1 MPLRTMR
8 RRAERKVRGG
18 LSGLRTAATDT
29 DRPGAPPTAIDERTE
44 TVLVTRRAEE
54 TSFGVSINEYGEVV
68 SLVPGGAAARGGLEL
83 MSLVK
88 GIDGKAVRSRTE
100 LLRALQA
107 VPRSQE
113 DVAFAMLPRHVLES
127 TPAHTDFWP
136 AVAEP
141 EPEPQL
147 PDGWEVAVSR
157 STGEEY
163 YYNAST
169 GESSYEWPAG
179 AQRAEPASSPA
190 PAVASTDGG
199 RKLPDGWEVAVSRS
213 TGGEYYYNASTGES
227 SYEWPAGAQHAE
239 PASSP
244 APAVAST
251 DGGRKLPDGWEVAV
265 SRSTGEEYYYNAST
279 GESSY
284 EWPAGAQRVEPASA
298 PAAAP
303 PPPSAAPAVEPAHQ
317 VAQPATKPEANAA
330 AEPELAPTLLP
341 EELSQLPSRPDQES
355 GPRPVDCAE
364 VSGTPQQSTPSS
376 SSSSVAATTLEF
388 GQRSTSHSTVAEVQR
403 RAARLARH
411 HLHDQMLQF
420 RLAQPNASLQDWRA
434 TATGVARSWC
444 TPVFLFVLSPRP
456 YLTWWGRAWVACTR
470 LL

>member
-68 SLVPGGAAARGGLEL
+68 SIVPGGAAARGGLEL
-83 MSLVK
+83 QSLVK
-88 GIDGKAVRSRTE
+88 GIDGKAVQSRAE

-113 DVAFAMLPRHVLES
+113 DVAFAMLPRHVLEG

-157 STGEEY
+157 STGQEY

-169 GESSYEWPAG
+169 DESSYEWPAG
-179 AQRAEPASSPA
+179 AQRAEPAS
-190 PAVASTDGG
+190 
-199 RKLPDGWEVAVSRS
+199 
-213 TGGEYYYNASTGES
+213 
-227 SYEWPAGAQHAE
+227 
-239 PASSP
+239 
-244 APAVAST
+244 
-251 DGGRKLPDGWEVAV
+251 
-265 SRSTGEEYYYNAST
+265 
-279 GESSY
+279 
-284 EWPAGAQRVEPASA
+284 A
-298 PAAAP
+298 PAAVT

-317 VAQPATKPEANAA
+317 VAQPAA
-330 AEPELAPTLLP
+330 
-341 EELSQLPSRPDQES
+341 
-355 GPRPVDCAE
+355 
-364 VSGTPQQSTPSS
+364 
-376 SSSSVAATTLEF
+376 
-388 GQRSTSHSTVAEVQR
+388 
-403 RAARLARH
+403 
-411 HLHDQMLQF
+411 
-420 RLAQPNASLQDWRA
+420 
-434 TATGVARSWC
+434 
-444 TPVFLFVLSPRP
+444 
-456 YLTWWGRAWVACTR
+456 
-470 LL
+470 

>member
-179 AQRAEPASSPA
+179 AQR
-190 PAVASTDGG
+190 
-199 RKLPDGWEVAVSRS
+199 
-213 TGGEYYYNASTGES
+213 
-227 SYEWPAGAQHAE
+227 AE